1 MKVKCI
7 KLKTER
13 TYQIKHVPDWMEEFM
28 KIGDIYTV
36 FGLKFNLDMLSVC
49 IFFDERHLVEVPI
62 ELFEVVDNTASSEW
76 KAKLWEDG
84 RFTLWPEMFYEE
96 DFSEN
101 FSDWQTDERERFKLL
116 RERMEGESSEPPE
129 S

>member
-7 KLKTER
+7 KLKTEK
-13 TYQIKHVPDWMEEFM
+13 TYQIKHVSDWMNGSM
-28 KIGDIYTV
+28 NIGEIYTV
-36 FGLKFNLDMLSVC
+36 FGLKFNLDMLSVYV
-49 IFFDERHLVEVPI
+49 FYDERHIVQVPM
-62 ELFEVVDNTASSEW
+62 ELFEVIDERVSSEW

-96 DFSEN
+96 DFFEN

-116 RERMEGESSEPPE
+116 KERMENES
-129 S
+129 

>member
-7 KLKTER
+7 KLKTEK
-13 TYQIKHVPDWMEEFM
+13 TYQIEHVPDWMEKFM
-28 KIGDIYTV
+28 TVGEIYTV
-36 FGLKFNLDMLSVC
+36 FGLDFDLDVLSVC
-49 IFFDERHLVEVPI
+49 IFFDERHLVEVPM
-62 ELFEVVDNTASSEW
+62 ELFEVVDNTVSNEW

-101 FSDWQTDERERFKLL
+101 FSDWQTKEREQFRIL
-116 RERMEGESSEPPE
+116 RERMESESSDE

>member
-7 KLKTER
+7 KLKTEK
-13 TYQIKHVPDWMEEFM
+13 TYQIRHVPDWMKEFM

-49 IFFDERHLVEVPI
+49 IFYDERHVVMVPM
-62 ELFEVVDNTASSEW
+62 ELFEVIDNTVSSEW

-84 RFTLWPEMFYEE
+84 RFTLWPEMFYEK
-96 DFSEN
+96 DFWEN

-116 RERMEGESSEPPE
+116 RERMESESSKPPE
-129 S
+129 N

>member
-62 ELFEVVDNTASSEW
+62 ELFEVVDNTVSSEW

-116 RERMEGESSEPPE
+116 RERMEGESSEPHKD
-129 S
+129 